1 MLRPTGSGQID
12 ARIVV
17 TGTGDGPARMHAAE
31 AVLAERAADAH
42 TCEAA
47 GNAAAEACEAADD
60 PHAPAWYR
68 QRLVAALTRRAC
80 REAMT
85 RMVR

>member
-1 MLRPTGSGQID
+1 M
-12 ARIVV
+12 V
-17 TGTGDGPARMHAAE
+17 TGTGDGPARMRAAE
-31 AVLAERAADAH
+31 AVLTERGTDADA
-42 TCEAA
+42 CEAA

-85 RMVR
+85 RMGR